1 MCGGVVTA
9 PFDLVKT
16 RLQSSLFQA
25 KLAEGKAAPRTG
37 IRALL
42 WNFAD
47 VGTILK

>member
-16 RLQSSLFQA
+16 RLQSSLFKTA
-25 KLAEGKAAPRTG
+25 AVEGKVVVRTG
-37 IRALL
+37 VKGLL

-47 VGTILK
+47 VANILK